1 MFNNSVCAKCHLLSV
16 RIFFFVTFNLGR
28 RLGIR
33 IRTVAVCV
41 SLPPNKKTWFPS
53 NSGLKDLPS

>member
-41 SLPPNKKTWFPS
+41 SLPYGTLQTKKHGFLLTL
-53 NSGLKDLPS
+53 G